1 MIEIGILTTL
11 PLWVAAGAVWM
22 PGLVLT
28 AFAAA
33 LLLLSWKSIGFF
45 PSDPRTRRAGEPG

>member
-1 MIEIGILTTL
+1 MSS
-11 PLWVAAGAVWM
+11 PKQS
-22 PGLVLT
+22 LT

-45 PSDPRTRRAGEPG
+45 PSDPEARRAGEPG